1 MKASLENVQ
10 TSVKD
15 RSGPAPDE
23 KPSPVSDQSGSAY
36 SNEESLD
43 ETEVSRDPRVES
55 AMRRNHAANRLAAAN
70 RTNRLL
76 WIALI
81 LSLVA
86 HVIVPIYLVS
96 AMTKPEKVALMD
108 GTESLIITPL
118 VPAEQSDEIL
128 NTVSYW
134 AAKSFLDRGPQ
145 GFDAPDTLNRVFLP
159 EAAEKAKNEFKG
171 LADEFK
177 KKSIH
182 QKLEI
187 ARIDLQRIGGGIVMS
202 RVIGQILTQAQIGD
216 QQVDQPQPIA
226 LNLKLVR
233 NPFLGRNQRYPF
245 AVVDYAFG
253 QPEPLSVQ
261 TTENK

>member
-1 MKASLENVQ
+1 MAGSIDNGPSVVEQSDSLAGNGDKSPASDPRDFIKEQ
-10 TSVKD
+10 
-15 RSGPAPDE
+15 G
-23 KPSPVSDQSGSAY
+23 
-36 SNEESLD
+36 ESLD
-43 ETEVSRDPRVES
+43 ETEVSRDPRVEN

-81 LSLVA
+81 LSLAA

-159 EAAEKAKNEFKG
+159 RPPRR
-171 LADEFK
+171 
-177 KKSIH
+177 
-182 QKLEI
+182 QKTN
-187 ARIDLQRIGGGIVMS
+187 S
-202 RVIGQILTQAQIGD
+202 RV
-216 QQVDQPQPIA
+216 
-226 LNLKLVR
+226 
-233 NPFLGRNQRYPF
+233 
-245 AVVDYAFG
+245 
-253 QPEPLSVQ
+253 
-261 TTENK
+261 